1 MDPHARDIRSAKHA
15 RIVDRSAETFRR
27 VPRRDL
33 VLEGDA
39 RVVSALDGHGR
50 VVDQMQV
57 KILLGQ
63 SEEDAFAVQCCR
75 NCRWPGRAQRSG
87 L

>member
-1 MDPHARDIRSAKHA
+1 MVILPVVILPRSHT
-15 RIVDRSAETFRR
+15 AETFRR

-39 RVVSALDGHGR
+39 RVVSTLDGHGR

-57 KILLGQ
+57 KSLLGQ
-63 SEEDAFAVQCCR
+63 SEEDAFAVQCCMR
-75 NCRWPGRAQRSG
+75 SPGRIQHSG
-87 L
+87 A